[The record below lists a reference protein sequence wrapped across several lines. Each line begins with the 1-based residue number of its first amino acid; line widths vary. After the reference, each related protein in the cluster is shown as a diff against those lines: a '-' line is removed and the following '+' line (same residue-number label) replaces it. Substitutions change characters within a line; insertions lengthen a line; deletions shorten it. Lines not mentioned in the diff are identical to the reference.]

1 MNRTSIGLLA
11 VTAFFISACNPQ
23 PDLPEPGGKA
33 SVRAINAIPASPGV
47 NFSIEERVLST
58 IAYKGT
64 STTSR
69 YDDFEYTF
77 NFDVLFFGESAAR
90 RVASRSIDF
99 QAGKDYTLLM
109 SGALESPTITLWE
122 GDERTFD
129 EADTVFEAKFAH
141 AAVSLGTVDYYF
153 DDPAVT
159 PALGNQVATLEFGEV
174 TAPIDYSEGD
184 YVLTITAAG
193 DPNAVLYVSNSTSIG
208 VQNALIFTAF
218 DGDANDT
225 APTIVRAIAVQGSS
239 LSLPDPNYP
248 PTLEFINASM
258 DLGTAD
264 VYTDEAL
271 TTRIVADHAY
281 KDVVADLQVATGATT
296 FYSTPAGDT
305 AAVTLQTELTVAGGR
320 RYQLIANGVAG
331 ALDVE
336 IVAPNRLRDSTR
348 VRLLPFHAS
357 NNFAFLD
364 IYAVPAGETVDDN
377 FPVRLGLARNE
388 VSAASGLASGSYDI
402 YVTELVQKVVLA
414 GPYRVDVV
422 VGDVVEMMIVDTDD
436 PNVLD
441 VLFLSGGP
449 TT

>member
-1 MNRTSIGLLA
+1 MNRTSVGLLA

-23 PDLPEPGGKA
+23 PDLPEPSGKA

-64 STTSR
+64 STTAS

-90 RVASRSIDF
+90 RVASRNIDF
-99 QAGKDYTLLM
+99 QAGKDYTLLL

-129 EADTVFEAKFAH
+129 AADTVFEAKFAH
-141 AAVSLGTVDYYF
+141 ASVSLGTVDYYF

-193 DPNAVLYVSNSTSIG
+193 DPDAVLYVSNSTSIG

-218 DGDANDT
+218 DGDAADT

-264 VYTDEAL
+264 IYTDEAL
-271 TTRIVADHAY
+271 TTRIVAEHAY
-281 KDVVADLQVATGATT
+281 KDVVADLPVATGATT
-296 FYSTPAGDT
+296 FYYTPAGDT
-305 AAVTLQTELTVAGGR
+305 AAVTLQTELGVAGGR

-331 ALDVE
+331 ELDVA
-336 IVAPNRLRDSTR
+336 IVVPNRLRDSTR
-348 VRLLPFHAS
+348 ARLLPFQTS

-364 IYAVPAGETVDDN
+364 IYAVPAGESIDDN

-422 VGDVVEMMIVDTDD
+422 VGDVVEMIIVDTDD